1 MKLILNELTEAKKI
15 IQNRKV
21 SEDKNES
28 IKILIKYYKYKGMAK
43 EKARNAIENIL
54 NVTLRDFNS
63 VKMGDYLDGLVNSC
77 YKNDWK
83 LVQRDDILIT
93 QKEIE
98 SIKKLNDRN
107 LEKLCFTMLI
117 MCKADN
123 LEESKYGFWVNRDIN
138 EIFLESGI
146 KRNLVQQDAMIR
158 KIRDLG
164 YVDLSS
170 NVRKMGMKINYVDK
184 IDNYTDNEVLIKL
197 NKFEQL
203 DLVYLR
209 LIGEK
214 IVECE
219 ECGILI
225 EVKNGRP
232 NQYCNKCSNIK
243 KLESKRKHWE
253 KLNTRQ

>member
-1 MKLILNELTEAKKI
+1 MKLILNEMTEAKRI
-15 IQNRKV
+15 IQSKKLG
-21 SEDKNES
+21 EDKNES
-28 IKILIKYYKYKGMAK
+28 IKILIKYYKYKGMTK

-54 NVTLRDFNS
+54 NVMLRDFNS

-83 LVQRDDILIT
+83 LVQRDDIVIT
-93 QKEIE
+93 HKEIE

-158 KIRDLG
+158 KIRDFG

-170 NVRKMGMKINYVDK
+170 NIRKMGIKINYLYK
-184 IDNYTDNEVLIKL
+184 IDNYSDEEILIKL

-214 IVECE
+214 IIECAKCGVLVEN
-219 ECGILI
+219 
-225 EVKNGRP
+225 KKGRP
-232 NQYCNKCSNIK
+232 SQHCNKCVKEKQLEFNRKYKKKIK
-243 KLESKRKHWE
+243 G
-253 KLNTRQ
+253 